1 MKIKPGS
8 NDIRWMA
15 AGAAVLLVCM
25 LIAWQFHKGRDPA
38 AQLAFK
44 ARRVDLAGWMQVD
57 LAKASEAEKS
67 AVLAITDA
75 DSQTFAD
82 QARAASGQVER
93 ERRELEELLT
103 AGGTPGER
111 KLLAQFT
118 AAFAEFQNIDN
129 DLLVLAVKNTNLKA
143 YSLVFGPAAAAVK
156 EMNAALACLVAAP
169 ADTPEAKTTMR
180 LAFGAQ
186 LGALRQQTLLPP
198 HIAEENDQKEDE
210 LEALMATEDAQVR
223 QALEGLAALPSFGH
237 DPELA
242 TATARYAEFS
252 KLRKQILALS
262 RENTNVRSLSISLH
276 QKRKVMLVC
285 QGLLGDLQQAIL
297 AEPIAG
303 VTYGT
308 PMRPRRLL

>member
-1 MKIKPGS
+1 
-8 NDIRWMA
+8 
-15 AGAAVLLVCM
+15 
-25 LIAWQFHKGRDPA
+25 
-38 AQLAFK
+38 
-44 ARRVDLAGWMQVD
+44 
-57 LAKASEAEKS
+57 
-67 AVLAITDA
+67 
-75 DSQTFAD
+75 
-82 QARAASGQVER
+82 
-93 ERRELEELLT
+93 
-103 AGGTPGER
+103 
-111 KLLAQFT
+111 
-118 AAFAEFQNIDN
+118 
-129 DLLVLAVKNTNLKA
+129 
-143 YSLVFGPAAAAVK
+143 
-156 EMNAALACLVAAP
+156 
-169 ADTPEAKTTMR
+169 MR
-180 LAFGAQ
+180 LAYGAQ
-186 LGALRQQTLLPP
+186 LGVLRIQTLLPP